1 MILLILPLVFVF
13 TVIGFYIDVL
23 LSKPKMHPAGY
34 IMVPKKE
41 LKRREELAMR
51 DAEYESQ
58 LSAWKGGRDY
68 TYSTYSEAQQYQ
80 RELSEHQLQQLYDM
94 QRDTFRVQEELSNER
109 ALREFNADRNNFLD
123 AISNGIM
130 DLFK

>member
-13 TVIGFYIDVL
+13 TVVGFYIDVL

-51 DAEYESQ
+51 DLEYVPQ
-58 LSAWKGGRDY
+58 ASAWQESRNY
-68 TYSTYSEAQQYQ
+68 NYSEAQQYQ
-80 RELSEHQLQQLYDM
+80 RELLEQQLQQLHSM
-94 QRDTFRVQEELSNER
+94 QYDTFRVQEELSNER
-109 ALREFNADRNNFLD
+109 ALREFNADRNKVLD
-123 AISNGIM
+123 TISSGII

>member
-1 MILLILPLVFVF
+1 MILLILLLVFVF
-13 TVIGFYIDVL
+13 TVVGFYIDVL

-51 DAEYESQ
+51 DTEYESQ
-58 LSAWKGGRDY
+58 LSAWREGRDY
-68 TYSTYSEAQQYQ
+68 TYSEAQQYQ
-80 RELSEHQLQQLYDM
+80 RELLEYQLQQLQDM
-94 QRDTFRVQEELSNER
+94 QNDTFRIQEELSNER
-109 ALREFNADRNNFLD
+109 ALREFNADRNNALD
-123 AISNGIM
+123 IICNGIL